1 MNNKVIKV
9 AMVGLGIGA
18 AGLLGSAAKDIYK
31 VISKTKNIQKEI
43 NKVRERQKEL
53 MEEFKQCEMDSERH
67 KELIK
72 EIKECNNKL
81 MEYWKQQLEK

>member
-1 MNNKVIKV
+1 MNKRILTVV
-9 AMVGLGIGA
+9 AGIGVLA
-18 AGLLGSAAKDIYK
+18 VGFGINT
-31 VISKTKNIQKEI
+31 KTKEVYEKYKESKERQKEI

-81 MEYWKQQLEK
+81 MEYWKR